1 MLQGYGMEGDD
12 EYTSGSA
19 SDDASG
25 PVEDAAP
32 MPFRISLQVT
42 TNQEKPSSSSMWI
55 NNTITT
61 AKSNETVKQLVC
73 ESLLQFRP

>member
-1 MLQGYGMEGDD
+1 MAGED

-19 SDDASG
+19 SEDDAAGS
-25 PVEDAAP
+25 VEDAAP
-32 MPFRISLQVT
+32 LPFRISLQVT
-42 TNQEKPSSSSMWI
+42 TNQEKPASSGVWI

-73 ESLLQFRP
+73 ESLSQFLP